1 MTAEIWSFCI
11 ILKVQQV
18 SEENK
23 TGKNDKFCSERQ
35 IITALKITRVKQ
47 FPETFQ
53 GLTAS
58 YTHTHTLFYSLYST
72 YSIPTN
78 ANESRNIQI
87 LIYKKLSL
95 MYILSHRRTEG
106 QRGIEINLPVPSGCK
121 FTNSTNI
128 RYKASN
134 NGLDF
139 SLEGLGAKD
148 ELEEDLKA

>member
-1 MTAEIWSFCI
+1 
-11 ILKVQQV
+11 
-18 SEENK
+18 
-23 TGKNDKFCSERQ
+23 
-35 IITALKITRVKQ
+35 
-47 FPETFQ
+47 
-53 GLTAS
+53 
-58 YTHTHTLFYSLYST
+58 
-72 YSIPTN
+72 
-78 ANESRNIQI
+78 
-87 LIYKKLSL
+87 